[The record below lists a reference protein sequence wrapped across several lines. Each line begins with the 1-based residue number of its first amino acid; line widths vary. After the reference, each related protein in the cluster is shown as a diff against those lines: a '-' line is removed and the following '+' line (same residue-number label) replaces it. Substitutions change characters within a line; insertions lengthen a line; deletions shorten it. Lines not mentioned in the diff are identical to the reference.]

1 MRKKVVIII
10 NNFAVGGVERFFL
23 NILPRLDREKVALYL
38 VTVWGSGPL
47 EEDYSHLNIPI
58 YFAGTKIRF
67 KKNLLLKLCLTI
79 IAPITF
85 VKLLIILHKIKPDIV
100 VTCLCQADI
109 LGILAA
115 WLSRVKKR
123 IIRHPDIKSLH
134 PFIKC
139 LKKAFGFNLATDVI
153 ANSQT
158 TQRFLISY
166 FGVSPK
172 KIMVI
177 PNGIDIS
184 QFTKDVAPIKVHD
197 DLTLGFVGRLEPVK
211 GVQYLLDAS
220 KMLKKEYNLVPKT
233 ILIGD
238 GSLRHGF
245 EHYVRSNNLSNIH
258 FVGATTNV
266 ADALKRIDI
275 LIIPSLSEGFGLVV
289 LEGLVAGK
297 IVIASDLPVIRDLII
312 NGKNGVLFPVADS
325 QTLAAALFKIIT
337 DQLFFQQLCQGV
349 DRWQHH
355 EMHRFDINNIAQR
368 YESFILS

>member
-1 MRKKVVIII
+1 MRKKIVIII

-23 NILPRLDREKVALYL
+23 NILPRLDKEKVELYL
-38 VTVWGSGPL
+38 VTVWGSGSL
-47 EEDYSHLNIPI
+47 EKNYSYLNIPI
-58 YFAGTKIRF
+58 YFAGTKVKF
-67 KKNLLLKLCLTI
+67 KKNSLLKLCLTI

-85 VKLLIILHKIKPDIV
+85 IKLLIILHKIKPDIV
-100 VTCLCQADI
+100 LTCLCQADI

-123 IIRHPDIKSLH
+123 IISYHDIKSSH

-139 LKKAFGFNLATDVI
+139 LKKTFSFNLATDVI

-158 TQRFLISY
+158 TRQFLIDY
-166 FGVSPK
+166 FGVSSG
-172 KIMVI
+172 KIIAI

-184 QFTKDVAPIKVHD
+184 QFTKDVVPVKMRD
-197 DLTLGFVGRLEPVK
+197 NLTLGFVGRLEPVK
-211 GVQYLLDAS
+211 GVKYLLDAL
-220 KMLKKEYNLVPKT
+220 KILKKKHNLTPKT

-238 GSLRHGF
+238 GSLRHSF
-245 EHYVRSNNLSNIH
+245 EYCIRSNNLSNVH

-266 ADALKRIDI
+266 ANALKHIDI

-289 LEGLVAGK
+289 LEGLVAGR
-297 IVIASDLPVIRDLII
+297 IVVASNLPVIRDLII

-325 QTLAAALFKIIT
+325 QSLATALFKVIT
-337 DQLFFQQLCQGV
+337 DQLFFQQLCQGI
-349 DRWQHH
+349 DQWQHH
-355 EMHRFDINNIAQR
+355 EMHRFDINNTAQR

>member
-10 NNFAVGGVERFFL
+10 NNFAVGGAERFFL
-23 NILPRLDREKVALYL
+23 NILPRLDKKKVKLYL

-47 EEDYSHLNIPI
+47 EENYFRLDIPI
-58 YFAGTKIRF
+58 YFAGTKVRF
-67 KKNLLLKLCLTI
+67 KKNLLLKLYLTI
-79 IAPITF
+79 IAPVTLI
-85 VKLLIILHKIKPDIV
+85 KLLIILHKIQPDIV

-109 LGILAA
+109 LGTLAA

-123 IIRHPDIKSLH
+123 IIRQPDIKSLH

-158 TQRFLISY
+158 TKQFLINY
-166 FGVSPK
+166 FGVFPE
-172 KIMVI
+172 KIMAI
-177 PNGIDIS
+177 PNGINIS
-184 QFTKDVAPIKVHD
+184 QFTKGVTPVKMRDN
-197 DLTLGFVGRLEPVK
+197 LTLGFVGRLEPVK
-211 GVQYLLDAS
+211 GVQYLLDALNL
-220 KMLKKEYNLVPKT
+220 LKKKYNLIPKT

-245 EHYVRSNNLSNIH
+245 EHYVRSNNLSNLH
-258 FVGATTNV
+258 FTGATTNV

-289 LEGLVAGK
+289 LEGLVAGR
-297 IVIASDLPVIRDLII
+297 IVVASDLPVIRDLII
-312 NGKNGVLFPVADS
+312 NGKNGVLFTVADS
-325 QTLAAALFKIIT
+325 QSLAAALFKVIT
-337 DQLFFQQLCQGV
+337 DKLFFQQLCQGI

-355 EMHRFDINNIAQR
+355 EMRRFDINNIAQR

>member
-1 MRKKVVIII
+1 MRKKIVIII

-23 NILPRLDREKVALYL
+23 NVLPRLDKEKIELYL
-38 VTVWGSGPL
+38 VTVWGSGSL
-47 EEDYSHLNIPI
+47 EKNYSHLNIPI
-58 YFAGTKIRF
+58 YFAGTKVKF
-67 KKNLLLKLCLTI
+67 KKNLLLKLYLTI

-85 VKLLIILHKIKPDIV
+85 IKLLIILHKIKPDIV
-100 VTCLCQADI
+100 LTCLCQADI

-115 WLSRVKKR
+115 WLSHVKKR
-123 IIRHPDIKSLH
+123 IIGQHDIKSLH

-158 TQRFLISY
+158 TQHFLINY
-166 FGVSPK
+166 FGVSPE
-172 KIMVI
+172 KIIVI
-177 PNGIDIS
+177 PNGIDIN
-184 QFTKDVAPIKVHD
+184 QFTKDVTPVKIRD
-197 DLTLGFVGRLEPVK
+197 NLTLGFVGRLEPVK
-211 GVQYLLDAS
+211 GVQYLLDAL
-220 KMLKKEYNLVPKT
+220 KMLKKKHNLTPKT

-245 EHYVRSNNLSNIH
+245 EHYVRSNNLSNVH
-258 FVGATTNV
+258 FVGATTDV
-266 ADALKRIDI
+266 ANALKHIDI

-297 IVIASDLPVIRDLII
+297 IVVASDLPVIRDLII

-325 QTLAAALFKIIT
+325 QFLAATLFKIIT
-337 DQLFFQQLCQGV
+337 DQLFFQQLCRGI
-349 DRWQHH
+349 DWWQHH
-355 EMHRFDINNIAQR
+355 EMYRFNINNVAQR